1 MKTRLPLN
9 LAFTLALPV
18 AALAQSAPPTD
29 PRITSWLV
37 APSARYARLYETAA
51 AKNAGTSVTTWS
63 RGAGV
68 QSTPSYAGVMQISY
82 SDNWVYLRSSGLGY
96 HVMGPWYLNAAQ
108 TQNFN
113 NFPANQNVLYRI
125 PRTPTIPATR
135 TLTPGGAIGYFV
147 DGIALF
153 DNRDTFSYNNA
164 SATDA
169 SPVNGLRGD
178 GIWNRDA
185 YINEGVTFDPAFA
198 HQAGSNYHYH
208 ANTPAL
214 RFQLGDNV
222 DFNSTAKTYA
232 EKSTGP
238 TRHSPLLG
246 WVADGFPIYGPYGYA
261 NATDATSGVR
271 RMIPGYQKRDGTNG
285 TTNLAATGRTTLPA
299 WATRA
304 QNRGATLAANQT
316 GPAVNATHILG
327 HYLEDYDYLGEL
339 GKVQGTDFDL
349 DLYNGRF
356 CVTPEF
362 PGGTYAYFI
371 TIEADGTPKFP
382 YTLGRW
388 FYGAPAGGSVQG
400 GTIAEAVTEYTRG
413 GQALAINVTAVSVGS
428 GVLLSWTSV
437 EGGTYAVAT
446 SADGTNFTTL
456 ANAVTSAGLTTTYT
470 SATVANYFKV
480 TLTAVATYDTRG
492 TGGLSGVG
500 NNATATV
507 GASGTARLV
516 NIATRAQIGGTA
528 GTPIAG
534 FVIAGS
540 GSKPILVRAAGPAL
554 TAFGVTGALAD
565 PSLSLVSGAST
576 VATNDN
582 WLAADAGT
590 FAAVGAFAF
599 AAGSRDAALVSTL
612 ATGAYTTPVGAGGG
626 SGVTLLEVYDADAS
640 ATPTAKLINAST
652 RAFVGTG
659 ESVLIPGFV
668 ISGTGSVRLL
678 IRAAGPAL
686 TPLGV
691 TGALAD
697 PQITLYSGA
706 TAIATNDNW
715 SSASN
720 AAEIAA
726 TATGVGAFAFGAGS
740 RDAALLVTLSAGA
753 YTASISGVGGTTGTA
768 LMEIYVAQ

>member
-1 MKTRLPLN
+1 LRHLLGDHVDYNASTKTY
-9 LAFTLALPV
+9 TE
-18 AALAQSAPPTD
+18 S
-29 PRITSWLV
+29 
-37 APSARYARLYETAA
+37 TAA
-51 AKNAGTSVTTWS
+51 V
-63 RGAGV
+63 
-68 QSTPSYAGVMQISY
+68 
-82 SDNWVYLRSSGLGY
+82 
-96 HVMGPWYLNAAQ
+96 
-108 TQNFN
+108 
-113 NFPANQNVLYRI
+113 
-125 PRTPTIPATR
+125 
-135 TLTPGGAIGYFV
+135 
-147 DGIALF
+147 
-153 DNRDTFSYNNA
+153 
-164 SATDA
+164 
-169 SPVNGLRGD
+169 
-178 GIWNRDA
+178 
-185 YINEGVTFDPAFA
+185 
-198 HQAGSNYHYH
+198 
-208 ANTPAL
+208 
-214 RFQLGDNV
+214 
-222 DFNSTAKTYA
+222 
-232 EKSTGP
+232 
-238 TRHSPLLG
+238 TRHSPILA
-246 WVADGFPIYGPYGYA
+246 WASDGHPVYGPYGYA
-261 NATDATSGVR
+261 SPMNPASAVR
-271 RMIPGYQKRDGTNG
+271 RMISGYVKRDGANG
-285 TTNLAATGRTTLPA
+285 TTNLAATGRTALPA

-304 QNRGATLAANQT
+304 QNRAAALAATQY
-316 GPAVNATHILG
+316 GPAVNTTTYTLG
-327 HYLEDYDYLGEL
+327 HYLEDYDYLGDL
-339 GKVQGTDFDL
+339 GKAQGTDFDL
-349 DLYNGRF
+349 DVYNGRF

-362 PGGTYAYFI
+362 PNGTYAYFVS
-371 TIEADGTPKFP
+371 IEPDGTPKFP
-382 YTLGRW
+382 YLIGRW
-388 FYGAPAGGSVQG
+388 FYGSPTGGGVTTLSE
-400 GTIAEAVTEYTRG
+400 TVTEYVRG
-413 GQALAINVTAVSVGS
+413 GQASAIAVTAALVGGSVAVSWS
-428 GVLLSWTSV
+428 SV

-446 SADGTNFTTL
+446 SSDGTNFTTL

-470 SATVANYFKV
+470 SATVATYYKV
-480 TLTAVATYDTRG
+480 TLTAVATYDTKG
-492 TGGLSGVG
+492 TGGLSGIG

-540 GSKPILVRAAGPAL
+540 GTKPMLVRAAGPAL
-554 TAFGVTGALAD
+554 TVFGVTGALAD

-582 WLAADAGT
+582 WLAADAST

-599 AAGSRDAALVSTL
+599 AAGSRDAALVSPL

-626 SGVTLLEVYDADAS
+626 SGVTLLEVYDADPA

-715 SSASN
+715 SSATN

-726 TATGVGAFAFGAGS
+726 TATSVGAFAFGASS

>member
-1 MKTRLPLN
+1 MVS
-9 LAFTLALPV
+9 AAAATLA
-18 AALAQSAPPTD
+18 AQTD

-37 APSARYARLYETAA
+37 SPSRQYARIYESDA
-51 AKNAGTSVTTWS
+51 AKNAGTAVTTWS
-63 RGAGV
+63 RAQGV
-68 QSTPSYAGVMQISY
+68 QSVPSYAGVMQVSY

-96 HVMGPWYLNAAQ
+96 HVMGPWYLDAAH
-108 TQNFN
+108 TRNFP
-113 NFPANQNVLYRI
+113 NFPANNNVLYRI
-125 PRTPTIPATR
+125 PRSPTVPATKTSTR
-135 TLTPGGAIGYFV
+135 AGAIGYFV
-147 DGIALF
+147 DGVAMF
-153 DNRDTFSYNNA
+153 DYTDTFSYSTA
-164 SATDA
+164 GGADA
-169 SPVNGLRGD
+169 QPVNTLRGD

-185 YINEGVTFDPAFA
+185 YVNEGVTFDAAFA

-208 ANTPAL
+208 ATTPAL
-214 RFQLGDNV
+214 RHLLGDHV
-222 DFNSTAKTYA
+222 DYNASTKTYA
-232 EKSTGP
+232 ESPATV
-238 TRHSPLLG
+238 TRHSPILA
-246 WVADGFPIYGPYGYA
+246 WASDGYPVYGPYGYSSPLV
-261 NATDATSGVR
+261 ATSAVR
-271 RMIPGYQKRDGTNG
+271 RMISGYVKRDGANG

-304 QNRGATLAANQT
+304 QNRAATLAPTQY
-316 GPAVNATHILG
+316 GPAIGTANYTLG
-327 HYLEDYDYLGEL
+327 HYLEDYDYLGDL
-339 GKVQGTDFDL
+339 GKTQGADFDL
-349 DLYNGRF
+349 DVYNGRF

-362 PGGTYAYFI
+362 PNGTYAYFI
-371 TIEADGTPKFP
+371 SIEPDGLPKFP
-382 YTLGRW
+382 YIIGRW
-388 FYGAPAGGSVQG
+388 FYGSPTGA
-400 GTIAEAVTEYTRG
+400 AVTAISETVAEYVRG
-413 GQALAINVTAVSVGS
+413 GQASAIAVTAVLVNGSV
-428 GVLLSWTSV
+428 VLSWSSV
-437 EGGTYAVAT
+437 EGGTYSVAT
-446 SADGTNFTTL
+446 SSDGTNFTTL
-456 ANAVTSAGLTTTYT
+456 ANAVTSAGLTTTST
-470 SATVANYFKV
+470 SATVAHTFKV

-492 TGGLSGVG
+492 TGGLSGLG

-540 GSKPILVRAAGPAL
+540 GTKPMLVRAVGPGL
-554 TAFGVTGALAD
+554 TSFGVTGALAD
-565 PSLSLVSGAST
+565 PSLSLVSGTST
-576 VATNDN
+576 IATNDN

-599 AAGSRDAALVSTL
+599 TVGSRDAALVSPL
-612 ATGAYTTPVGAGGG
+612 ATGAYSTPVGAGGG
-626 SGVTLLEVYDADAS
+626 SGVTLLEVYDADSA
-640 ATPTAKLINAST
+640 ATPTAQLINAST

-668 ISGTGSVRLL
+668 ISGTGSVKLL

-706 TAIATNDNW
+706 AAIASNDNW

-726 TATGVGAFAFGAGS
+726 TATSVGAFAFGAGS